1 MSWSLQKKKQIFFGL
16 LILSEENFFK
26 ICVYLNVQC
35 IEYTFRIYIHLHI
48 KKALPHIVFC
58 LFLKSSKAFSESLS
72 VADLAGLVIRENEI
86 EQENATHV
94 NNCDQIQMLKFIC
107 LSLFTYYL
115 LKLYL
120 PLVHKIA
127 FANKFQLCHKV
138 K

>member
-1 MSWSLQKKKQIFFGL
+1 M
-16 LILSEENFFK
+16 
-26 ICVYLNVQC
+26 
-35 IEYTFRIYIHLHI
+35 
-48 KKALPHIVFC
+48 
-58 LFLKSSKAFSESLS
+58 FLKSSKAFSESLS

-120 PLVHKIA
+120 PLVRKIA

>member
-1 MSWSLQKKKQIFFGL
+1 M
-16 LILSEENFFK
+16 
-26 ICVYLNVQC
+26 
-35 IEYTFRIYIHLHI
+35 
-48 KKALPHIVFC
+48 
-58 LFLKSSKAFSESLS
+58 FLKSSKAFSESLS

-120 PLVHKIA
+120 PLVYKIA

>member
-1 MSWSLQKKKQIFFGL
+1 M
-16 LILSEENFFK
+16 
-26 ICVYLNVQC
+26 
-35 IEYTFRIYIHLHI
+35 
-48 KKALPHIVFC
+48 
-58 LFLKSSKAFSESLS
+58 FLKSSKAFSESLS
-72 VADLAGLVIRENEI
+72 VAGLAGLVIRENEI